1 MSSFINTA
9 AKVRAVHRGMAEA
22 CDPLL
27 PEVPVDADIR
37 TFDLDGTIATELFD
51 GACRVRG
58 VLMPVATKVLHRKRP
73 GWIPMLDNV
82 ILFAYLDVIGR
93 PGMKGRSQEGD
104 KAAEVGVFVMN
115 AFRKDLQAVEDEI
128 DAVREVLETDGT
140 PLTAVRVLEV
150 AVWMA
155 TEPLGQYR

>member
-1 MSSFINTA
+1 MTVTIAMNSFINSA
-9 AKVRAVHRGMAEA
+9 NKVRSVHRGMAEA

-37 TFDLDGTIATELFD
+37 TFDLDGTISSELFD

-82 ILFAYLDVIGR
+82 IPVRLSRSDRSSRDEGSFAR
-93 PGMKGRSQEGD
+93 RGD
-104 KAAEVGVFVMN
+104 
-115 AFRKDLQAVEDEI
+115 RC
-128 DAVREVLETDGT
+128 
-140 PLTAVRVLEV
+140 
-150 AVWMA
+150 
-155 TEPLGQYR
+155 